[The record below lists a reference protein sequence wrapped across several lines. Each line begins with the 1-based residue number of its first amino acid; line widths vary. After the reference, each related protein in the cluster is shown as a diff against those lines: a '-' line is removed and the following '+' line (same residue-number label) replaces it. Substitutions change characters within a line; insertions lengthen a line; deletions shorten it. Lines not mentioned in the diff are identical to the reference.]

1 MCPRLFSSLSKTQI
15 TQARSE
21 ERSCHQ
27 RTTPFLTLRVHLLAF
42 TQFASIWLYD
52 DREPL
57 LSSPTL
63 NLTHARRQ
71 NLAHFS
77 HYSKIGCGHCPSK
90 KKVPPKKRNPNF
102 FSPKRLFPLEF
113 SHPPVVSSCRRLP
126 DELNLPVDLCSWL
139 ALAGHYVRIV
149 GSMISQIKTYTGVK
163 VVLAIRGGERMIKRF
178 RHLSELGRGNDE
190 DCQTY
195 ITVRRSNVEGAN
207 GNYQTEPTP
216 EEFTIAYLMLA
227 NGSLLLES

>member
-1 MCPRLFSSLSKTQI
+1 
-15 TQARSE
+15 
-21 ERSCHQ
+21 
-27 RTTPFLTLRVHLLAF
+27 
-42 TQFASIWLYD
+42 
-52 DREPL
+52 
-57 LSSPTL
+57 
-63 NLTHARRQ
+63 
-71 NLAHFS
+71 
-77 HYSKIGCGHCPSK
+77 
-90 KKVPPKKRNPNF
+90 
-102 FSPKRLFPLEF
+102 
-113 SHPPVVSSCRRLP
+113 
-126 DELNLPVDLCSWL
+126 
-139 ALAGHYVRIV
+139 
-149 GSMISQIKTYTGVK
+149 MISQIKTYTGVK